1 MAIDDQINNVMIIR
15 KPNIKTPEE
24 LLTSDKLRLLNRV
37 STIENPPIKLMKI
50 AIPINNVVLEEI
62 TKERLLF

>member
-62 TKERLLF
+62 TIERLSF